1 MENNYTIV
9 DNDLYKDYAYL
20 DKVIAKTLE
29 TDIGFFAILKSDI
42 FNPSN
47 LN

>member
-20 DKVIAKTLE
+20 DKVINKTFYIKE
-29 TDIGFFAILKSDI
+29 TKITL
-42 FNPSN
+42 
-47 LN
+47 

>member
-20 DKVIAKTLE
+20 SYIMFYNWLDFKVIYLM
-29 TDIGFFAILKSDI
+29 I
-42 FNPSN
+42 
-47 LN
+47 